1 MVCGCHWSMGSGGGG
16 VAVSTIHS
24 TMIKVPVA
32 SHRMTLHLVWEQ
44 LINGFADQHRFR
56 CGVYVFWVYVYVEQR
71 EDAHHYVHDD
81 QPACHT
87 THDDVHM
94 ITPIAVADEGSI

>member
-1 MVCGCHWSMGSGGGG
+1 MTWSWGED
-16 VAVSTIHS
+16 
-24 TMIKVPVA
+24 
-32 SHRMTLHLVWEQ
+32 RRTLTVLTLYFVWAQ
-44 LINGFADQHRFR
+44 LIHGFADQHRFW
-56 CGVYVFWVYVYVEQR
+56 CFIYVFWVYVYVEQR

-94 ITPIAVADEGSI
+94 ITPIAVADEWSVQWVHMCVFNGADGKAW